1 MQTLNHWG
9 RIFAVALGI
18 AALTASGGS
27 TQEPGQIFTPSDLQ
41 WKPGRLPGV
50 ESAPLIGDPFKP
62 GLYLSM
68 MRFPPKFITQPHS
81 HSEARQC
88 TVLSGT
94 LYIGW
99 GEQFDATK
107 LKALPPGS
115 FYTEPAN
122 TPHFLATKGD
132 SVIVQITGI
141 GPVATIFVIP
151 EAATNQK

>member
-1 MQTLNHWG
+1 MRILNHA
-9 RIFAVALGI
+9 RLILVVVLALAML
-18 AALTASGGS
+18 AAAGLGA
-27 TQEPGQIFTPSDLQ
+27 QEPGQIFTPSDLQ
-41 WKPGRLPGV
+41 WKPARLPGV
-50 ESAPLIGDPFKP
+50 ESAQLLGDQFRP
-62 GLYLSM
+62 GLYVVM
-68 MRFPPKFITQPHS
+68 MKFPAKFITLPHS

-88 TVLSGT
+88 TVISGT

-132 SVIVQITGI
+132 PVIVQVTGT
-141 GPVATIFVIP
+141 GPVATSFVVP
-151 EAATNQK
+151 PAATKQ